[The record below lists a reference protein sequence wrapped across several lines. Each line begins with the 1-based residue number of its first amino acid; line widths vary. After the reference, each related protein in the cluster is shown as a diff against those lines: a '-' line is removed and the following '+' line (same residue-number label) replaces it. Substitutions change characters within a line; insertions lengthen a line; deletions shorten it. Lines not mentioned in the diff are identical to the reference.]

1 MQKRIRVEGSAEM
14 EIHHFIMKPINI
26 ICSFRTFGSNVT
38 HTDTHT
44 QVVQTCGTQA
54 PAYFKAPQV
63 ILMCHQVCGPL
74 VQKGHHSIIRS
85 LYILHIAAK
94 ESKPCF

>member
-38 HTDTHT
+38 HTHSQLTQSQYRARLPHT
-44 QVVQTCGTQA
+44 QV
-54 PAYFKAPQV
+54 PAHSCAPQAHV
-63 ILMCHQVCGPL
+63 LLCPGDIP
-74 VQKGHHSIIRS
+74 S
-85 LYILHIAAK
+85 LRHRGMTAEGWQFHELW
-94 ESKPCF
+94 

>member
-38 HTDTHT
+38 HRHTHT
-44 QVVQTCGTQA
+44 SCTDMWDSST
-54 PAYFKAPQV
+54 
-63 ILMCHQVCGPL
+63 
-74 VQKGHHSIIRS
+74 SI
-85 LYILHIAAK
+85 
-94 ESKPCF
+94 F